1 MTTDI
6 HSILAE
12 AAADV
17 EKAGV
22 PDDLRA
28 AAFSAAVALRTSATT
43 GSSAVPAAAAPL
55 AHGGQEDWHTRV
67 ATALG
72 VSAEDVDEGFDL
84 EDNRMRLTI
93 APSRLPRQKATAMKD
108 VALLVSAARQ
118 AAGVDADGWT
128 SADAIREE
136 CRELGVLDANNF
148 AAEIQLPDVMSQR
161 GRGRSRQLKITRRG
175 YEQAGARLRELLS
188 A

>member
-1 MTTDI
+1 MSDKIT
-6 HSILAE
+6 SILAE

-17 EKAGV
+17 ERSGV

-28 AAFSAAVALRTSATT
+28 AAFNAAVAMRTSGATA
-43 GSSAVPAAAAPL
+43 SAELSPRQSA
-55 AHGGQEDWHTRV
+55 GRGQADWHGRV
-67 ATALG
+67 ASALG
-72 VSAEDVDEGFDL
+72 VSTDDVDEAFDL
-84 EDNRMRLTI
+84 EDDRMRLTI

-108 VALLVSAARQ
+108 VALLISAARQ

-128 SADAIREE
+128 SADVIRDE
-136 CRELGVLDANNF
+136 CRELGVLDAGNF
-148 AAEIQLPDVMSQR
+148 ASEIQLRDVVSVR

-175 YEQAGARLRELLS
+175 LEQAGARLRELLN